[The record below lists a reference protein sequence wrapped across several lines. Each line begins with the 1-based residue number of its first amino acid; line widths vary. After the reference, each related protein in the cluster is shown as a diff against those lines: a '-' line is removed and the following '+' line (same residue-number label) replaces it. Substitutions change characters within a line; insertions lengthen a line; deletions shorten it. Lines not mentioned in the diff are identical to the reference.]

1 MARGFLADEKRAAKW
16 LAKCDTL
23 ILQKYCNKIY
33 ICDVHILVK
42 VDPGMYNTVFRIASP
57 RFIDLKDG
65 QTVRAN
71 NKNELPT
78 ECTRYEFEKLIPAT
92 GDPVEVTPYKLEV
105 EQNNID
111 LRICFTADGERVF
124 LNDLYYSNLKCFNY
138 SGIWFGTNYRTPV
151 FSNFGA
157 DIAVMILPVNRNGIN
172 SKYDIYN
179 VDEVNRR
186 ISKIA

>member
-1 MARGFLADEKRAAKW
+1 MARRFLADEKKAAKW

-23 ILQKYCNKIY
+23 ILQRDGEKIY
-33 ICDVHILVK
+33 ICDGHILVK
-42 VDPGMYNTVFRIASP
+42 VDQGMYNTVFRIASP

-71 NKNELPT
+71 SKNELPT
-78 ECTRYEFEKLIPAT
+78 ECTRYEFEKLIPTT
-92 GDPVEVTPYKLEV
+92 GAPLDITPYKLEV

-124 LNDLYYSNLKCFNY
+124 INDLYYSNLKCFNN
-138 SGIWFGTNYRTPV
+138 SGVWIGTNYKTPV
-151 FSNFGA
+151 LSNFNE
-157 DIAVMILPVNRNGIN
+157 DMAVMILPVNRNGIDC
-172 SKYDIYN
+172 KYDIYN

-186 ISKIA
+186 IARIA